1 MSRQW
6 IFHTPHL
13 SIPRL
18 CIILPVHN
26 EQANLPVLYRRLT
39 DVLSQSTAS
48 WNLIFVDDGSRDG
61 GPEWL
66 SAAAKVDPKVT
77 VVTLSRNFGH
87 QAAVTI
93 GLELLGGRDDYDA
106 AIIMDTD
113 LQDPPELIPGLVLKW
128 HEGNEIVHAVRQNR
142 QETQAKKLA
151 YWAFYRIYRALAD
164 VDVPLDSG
172 DFSLISADA
181 VQAIIRLPEK
191 NRFHRGLRAF
201 VGFRQATVAYDR
213 PARFAGSSK
222 YNFVKLV
229 RLALEGLVSFSSLP
243 LRLVSLMGIM
253 TLISSIF
260 LLMWVLM
267 DAFSAQTAPR
277 GWASLTGIVL
287 FIGSVQ
293 MIALGIIGEYLR
305 QIFLETK
312 RRPAAIIS
320 SIQGYQYHKNTGE
333 MPKSKCNDDS
343 GYLKTGTDFDLI
355 QMKLSK

>member
-6 IFHTPHL
+6 IVHSPL
-13 SIPRL
+13 PSIPKL

-26 EQANLPVLYRRLT
+26 EQANLPVLYNRLT
-39 DVLSQSTAS
+39 NILFHSASS
-48 WNLIFVDDGSRDG
+48 WNLIFVDDGSLDG
-61 GPEWL
+61 SPEWL

-93 GLELLGGRDDYDA
+93 GLELLEGRDDFDA

-113 LQDPPELIPGLVLKW
+113 LQDPPELIPRLILKW
-128 HEGNEIVHAVRQNR
+128 QQGYDIVHAVRQNR
-142 QETQAKKLA
+142 QESHAKKIA

-172 DFSLISADA
+172 DFSLISAVA
-181 VQAIIRLPEK
+181 VQAINRLPEK

-201 VGFRQATVAYDR
+201 VGFKQSTVAYDR
-213 PARFAGSSK
+213 PSRYAGYSK
-222 YNFVKLV
+222 YNFVKLM

-253 TLISSIF
+253 TFISSII
-260 LLMWVLM
+260 LLVWVLF
-267 DAFSAQTAPR
+267 DAFSAHTAPR

-287 FIGSVQ
+287 LIGSVQ

-312 RRPAAIIS
+312 CRPAAIIS
-320 SIQGYQYHKNTGE
+320 SIQGYQYQKKLDDN
-333 MPKSKCNDDS
+333 PKSKYHEES
-343 GYLKTGTDFDLI
+343 
-355 QMKLSK
+355 KLNLVSI